1 LKGALLFFEEEKP
14 MRKSNLWL
22 TAALSGGL
30 LVARMN
36 DWVADLNPV
45 AGHKL
50 SGTAVLTSEAKGKT
64 SITLTLSDAEPN
76 AMLQWHLNKGPCAMT
91 SAPVYPR
98 SGAFPPLRSD
108 QNGRVSTT
116 VMVAMDIDESV
127 YSVRVHEKASGAS
140 SYDPMA
146 RDTTMRGRDPAA
158 GRDPTRGPTS
168 SSMGSRDEMAACGDL
183 RPKGSSRP

>member
-1 LKGALLFFEEEKP
+1 LLFFDEEKP
-14 MRKSNLWL
+14 MRKSNVWL

-30 LVARMN
+30 MVAKMN

-50 SGTAVLTSEAKGKT
+50 RGTAVLTSEAKGKT
-64 SITLTLSDAEPN
+64 SINLTLSDAEPN
-76 AMLQWHLNKGPCAMT
+76 ARLQWDLNKGPCAMAN
-91 SAPVYPR
+91 APVYPR

-127 YSVRVHEKASGAS
+127 YSLRVDEKAGGAS
-140 SYDPMA
+140 SYDPMT
-146 RDTTMRGRDPAA
+146 RDTTMRGRDPVAD
-158 GRDPTRGPTS
+158 RDPTRAATS
-168 SSMGSRDEMAACGDL
+168 SSLGSGEEMAACGDL